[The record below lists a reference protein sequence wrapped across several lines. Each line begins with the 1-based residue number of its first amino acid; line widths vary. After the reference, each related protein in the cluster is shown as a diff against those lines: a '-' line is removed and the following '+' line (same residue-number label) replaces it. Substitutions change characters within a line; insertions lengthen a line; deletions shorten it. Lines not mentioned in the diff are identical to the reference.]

1 MATPNSR
8 PLMRQKVNVN
18 STLLEHYK
26 KNMAHELRNVIHK
39 SPLEFSDYETSFEHK
54 GRTFTIM
61 GFTENSHVILREMH
75 EGNPYYWECTQPFVQ
90 MKLDR
95 KNQMYTEIA
104 GMKTTIPMEFDI
116 AQLLLPPV
124 RATRRKAQEEEPED
138 LPKDEFETVVFIEDE
153 HVEELEQD

>member
-1 MATPNSR
+1 
-8 PLMRQKVNVN
+8 
-18 STLLEHYK
+18 
-26 KNMAHELRNVIHK
+26 
-39 SPLEFSDYETSFEHK
+39 
-54 GRTFTIM
+54 M

-75 EGNPYYWECTQPFVQ
+75 EGNPYYWECTQSFVQ

-95 KNQMYTEIA
+95 KNYMYTEVA
-104 GMKTTIPMEFDI
+104 GMKTMVPMEFEI

-138 LPKDEFETVVFIEDE
+138 LPKDEFETVVFVEDE